1 MLTTSINLLG
11 SFFVF
16 TYFFLLL
23 NQIKERTEKIKYII
37 ASFLYWSFL
46 YVYVLLFPE
55 RNSIANILI
64 NIGSYLFFM
73 RIIAGRNFFCSFWE
87 MIYCIIL
94 NILSQ
99 VIVMIIYLIP
109 FKVLIDEF
117 NYHDVLGN
125 VLLVLTM
132 LFCNGLLF
140 HFVGRRLFKIRDT
153 IWKRYSNAISNI
165 SYYLIILVI
174 FVVLLGDIYKITL
187 SGQALLISQRARISF
202 FATITLLGLIGVF
215 LVFRLLFQ
223 RKEAIE
229 LNELASRDE
238 LTGVLNRRFGLQHLK
253 DQIRK
258 SKELVISYID
268 INDLKK
274 VNDSYGHEMGD
285 RLICYIVSHIKE
297 QIEPKH
303 RMVRMGG
310 DEFLLIFQDA
320 DRSMVEEL
328 LAGSL
333 KNIDETKPEVLNQ
346 IRVSFSYGIAEF
358 REGDSLEE
366 LLQNADKAMYQNK
379 ALYKQQS
386 AYKAESW
393 IKGDITL
400 AITNK

>member
-1 MLTTSINLLG
+1 MLCKKVQVG
-11 SFFVF
+11 E
-16 TYFFLLL
+16 
-23 NQIKERTEKIKYII
+23 NQ
-37 ASFLYWSFL
+37 L
-46 YVYVLLFPE
+46 
-55 RNSIANILI
+55 
-64 NIGSYLFFM
+64 
-73 RIIAGRNFFCSFWE
+73 
-87 MIYCIIL
+87 
-94 NILSQ
+94 
-99 VIVMIIYLIP
+99 
-109 FKVLIDEF
+109 
-117 NYHDVLGN
+117 
-125 VLLVLTM
+125 
-132 LFCNGLLF
+132 
-140 HFVGRRLFKIRDT
+140 
-153 IWKRYSNAISNI
+153 
-165 SYYLIILVI
+165 
-174 FVVLLGDIYKITL
+174 
-187 SGQALLISQRARISF
+187 
-202 FATITLLGLIGVF
+202 
-215 LVFRLLFQ
+215 
-223 RKEAIE
+223 
-229 LNELASRDE
+229 
-238 LTGVLNRRFGLQHLK
+238 
-253 DQIRK
+253 
-258 SKELVISYID
+258 D

-328 LAGSL
+328 LVGSL